1 VTAFFPEKNSG
12 SMRRLNRSDL
22 AALLTARRVS
32 NPTSLFV
39 LTTSC
44 RAADAVSTWTSAY
57 RESLEQDVAAGK
69 LKQLADAKDMIHAI
83 APEGSFPTSTPS
95 ELLLDFVGPL
105 DAMKIIFE
113 GGTPADVYTQ
123 LQHEIKPDRFVR
135 FIQKIERLVA
145 GKKGKLQPVYF
156 RPKYNLKEV
165 DLLDQKGFEYKL
177 TKLESAR

>member
-1 VTAFFPEKNSG
+1 
-12 SMRRLNRSDL
+12 
-22 AALLTARRVS
+22 
-32 NPTSLFV
+32 
-39 LTTSC
+39 
-44 RAADAVSTWTSAY
+44 
-57 RESLEQDVAAGK
+57 
-69 LKQLADAKDMIHAI
+69 
-83 APEGSFPTSTPS
+83 
-95 ELLLDFVGPL
+95 
-105 DAMKIIFE
+105 MKIIFE